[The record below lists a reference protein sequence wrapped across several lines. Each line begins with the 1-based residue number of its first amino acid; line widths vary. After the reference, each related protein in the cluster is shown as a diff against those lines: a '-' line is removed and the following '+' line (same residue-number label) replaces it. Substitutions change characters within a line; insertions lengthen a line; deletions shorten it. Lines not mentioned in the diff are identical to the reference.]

1 MNLTKIK
8 NKFKNEFVIKKNA
21 KFSMKAASIGVAYRL
36 SQSTDLDDAYI
47 LNEHEPLPDN
57 PLKKVQILT
66 KSTKTNSI
74 QYQP

>member
-1 MNLTKIK
+1 
-8 NKFKNEFVIKKNA
+8 
-21 KFSMKAASIGVAYRL
+21 MKASSIGVAYRL

-66 KSTKTNSI
+66 KSTKTNAI